1 MRRPF
6 RPSPDAAALTVVVA
20 DEAGLA
26 IRAADDVM
34 AVIGAAYD
42 ADALIL
48 AEGDVDAA
56 FFDLRT
62 GWAGEL
68 FQKATNYGLR
78 LALVLPD
85 PSAHGPRWIE
95 LAFEHARHPAV
106 RIVRSRAEADA
117 WLAGRG
123 SAP

>member
-1 MRRPF
+1 MRRPDP
-6 RPSPDAAALTVVVA
+6 PSPATAAFTVVVA
-20 DEAGLA
+20 AEAGLA
-26 IRAADDVM
+26 IRALDDVI

-42 ADALIL
+42 ADALVL
-48 AEGDVDAA
+48 TAADVDAD

-68 FQKATNYGLR
+68 FQKATNFGLR

-85 PSAHGPRWIE
+85 PSAHGPRWSE
-95 LAFEHARHPAV
+95 LAFEHARHPVV

-117 WLAGRG
+117 WLAH
-123 SAP
+123 